1 MCRGQQGGRTG
12 DITCSVSHFPQG
24 DLPLLHV
31 SFPTTSHAC
40 DRLLTQIWR
49 QREADHVASLKA
61 RHAQEV
67 RQLHSLYRQRAPYE
81 AVVGKTRL
89 SELKRQLRLQV
100 RVMATGWE
108 GVAGLGRGPS
118 SVHAVVDRTAVPE
131 DSVAVIACWRSI
143 AGNLYT
149 APGCAGGA
157 DLGTLFVGTFTA

>member
-118 SVHAVVDRTAVPE
+118 SAHAVADRTAVSG
-131 DSVAVIACWRSI
+131 DSEAFTACWLSI
-143 AGNLYT
+143 AVGLCT
-149 APGCAGGA
+149 APGSTGGA
-157 DLGTLFVGTFTA
+157 GPGTLLVETLRA

>member
-1 MCRGQQGGRTG
+1 MGRGSKVIGRATLHAACHTSPRG
-12 DITCSVSHFPQG
+12 TSPSCM
-24 DLPLLHV
+24 PLI
-31 SFPTTSHAC
+31 PTTSCAC

-108 GVAGLGRGPS
+108 GVAGLGQGS
-118 SVHAVVDRTAVPE
+118 
-131 DSVAVIACWRSI
+131 
-143 AGNLYT
+143 AG
-149 APGCAGGA
+149 
-157 DLGTLFVGTFTA
+157 